1 MGRNPTGASEHLSPT
16 GDDSDIVQPLMLVH
30 NYFLVRPTNPNVL
43 AIQLTI
49 NLLLRVEMGE
59 FGRMRLATG

>member
-30 NYFLVRPTNPNVL
+30 NYFLSRPTNPQVL
-43 AIQLTI
+43 AIQLTA
-49 NLLLRVEMGE
+49 NLLLRVGLGE
-59 FGRMRLATG
+59 FGRMRSVTD